1 MSYVSDDET
10 RPLDA
15 SESRK
20 LLAQFKE
27 LRKHETS
34 GLIHNLEMSDESVA
48 VWRFEL
54 KDFDTTSD
62 GGRQLEADLRT
73 LRREY
78 GEDKNILCELRFWR
92 PYPENPPLVRV
103 IRPRMRWYTGHVSAG
118 GSICSQMLVNSGTK
132 SSHGWQSSYSLD
144 AVIRHVKFQMTDCES
159 TTVNTPYNGVQR
171 CGPLRIDL
179 EREFCSD
186 PMSEYSLY
194 AAMSA
199 YDRAV
204 AHHAAHGW

>member
-27 LRKHETS
+27 LQKHETS

-78 GEDKNILCELRFWR
+78 GEDKILMECRFWK
-92 PYPENPPLVRV
+92 PYPANPPLIRV

-132 SSHGWQSSYSLD
+132 SSHGWQPSYSLE
-144 AVIRHVKFQMTDCES
+144 AIVRHVRYGMTDCES

-179 EREFCSD
+179 EREFCSN